1 MTLDINNFEYMR
13 GKIAWDHWK
22 EWQWSILLWISGRL
36 PIIGV
41 GGISSGKD
49 AYDKIKAG
57 ACLVQIYT
65 ALVYQGPPVIARIK
79 RELGEL
85 VK

>member
-1 MTLDINNFEYMR
+1 MVV
-13 GKIAWDHWK
+13 
-22 EWQWSILLWISGRL
+22 ISGKL

-57 ACLVQIYT
+57 ASLVELYT
-65 ALVYQGPPVIARIK
+65 ALAYQGPVVVNKIK
-79 RELGEL
+79 RELAEL
-85 VK
+85 LE